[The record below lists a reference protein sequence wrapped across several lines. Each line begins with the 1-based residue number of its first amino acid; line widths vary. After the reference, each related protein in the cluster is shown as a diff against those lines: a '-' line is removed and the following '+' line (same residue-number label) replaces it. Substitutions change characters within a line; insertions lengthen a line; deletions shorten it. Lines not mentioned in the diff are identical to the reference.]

1 MGMKE
6 EAAITKSE
14 SLDFIEAIHKE
25 RVYPLMYCH
34 IEIEGKLDICRLR
47 KAVALSCQ
55 YVPEVLYVFDFEK
68 YCFVKKDYA
77 AEDAIILEERES
89 YQPMMWDLG
98 TNTQLKIFIRRRERG
113 WVLVI
118 GMSHLLADGSGFLQ
132 YLYLLCHLYNG
143 RKLPH
148 TLKNR
153 RDIAYLL
160 KEIHIS
166 GPTEQTRNGKKV
178 SLRPIRSY
186 STEKNY
192 YCLKEIIT
200 SDELNIIQKMA
211 KQYGATLNDVFISVY
226 ARILAKQQR
235 INKVIIP
242 CPADLRGFKPYSDK
256 LTVANMTGI
265 YHRITIEVLPGHRF
279 TDTLQQVHLETEMQ
293 KVRRRCFCGISL
305 LENVYG
311 IIPDFLLRGI
321 VKAVYRLQPVSYTNI
336 GVINDSLLTLHD
348 CTITDCY
355 LTGTYRRFPDF
366 QLTCSTFKNI
376 CTLNCMLIGDVKDKE
391 SCLNI
396 IRLVKQELTTW
407 GITR

>member
-77 AEDAIILEERES
+77 AEDTIILEERES
-89 YQPMMWDLG
+89 YHPMMWDLG

-143 RKLPH
+143 RKLPY

-160 KEIHIS
+160 KEVHIS
-166 GPTEQTRNGKKV
+166 GPTEQTRNGKK
-178 SLRPIRSY
+178 SLSAPY
-186 STEKNY
+186 TF
-192 YCLKEIIT
+192 L
-200 SDELNIIQKMA
+200 
-211 KQYGATLNDVFISVY
+211 QYG
-226 ARILAKQQR
+226 K
-235 INKVIIP
+235 
-242 CPADLRGFKPYSDK
+242 
-256 LTVANMTGI
+256 
-265 YHRITIEVLPGHRF
+265 E
-279 TDTLQQVHLETEMQ
+279 
-293 KVRRRCFCGISL
+293 L
-305 LENVYG
+305 L
-311 IIPDFLLRGI
+311 LLKGNHHFR
-321 VKAVYRLQPVSYTNI
+321 
-336 GVINDSLLTLHD
+336 
-348 CTITDCY
+348 
-355 LTGTYRRFPDF
+355 
-366 QLTCSTFKNI
+366 
-376 CTLNCMLIGDVKDKE
+376 
-391 SCLNI
+391 
-396 IRLVKQELTTW
+396 
-407 GITR
+407 